1 MNREEISFEGSGRKG
16 WHGSCYNLVG
26 LRRDLFKIFVIS
38 ALNFWRQWRCLRG
51 VGLPEW

>member
-16 WHGSCYNLVG
+16 WHGSCCNLVG

-51 VGLPEW
+51 IGLPEW